1 MKTYNS
7 KSMGCYKSN
16 SKREIY
22 RDLSLSQEIRKTS
35 NKQPTIIPKAARE
48 RRTTTTKKNQR

>member
-1 MKTYNS
+1 
-7 KSMGCYKSN
+7 MGC
-16 SKREIY
+16 SKNIFKRKVYGNTIP
-22 RDLSLSQEIRKTS
+22 SQEIRKTS

>member
-1 MKTYNS
+1 MKMKTYNS

-35 NKQPTIIPKAARE
+35 NKKPKFTFKETRTI
-48 RRTTTTKKNQR
+48 TTTTKG